1 MSKNKRS
8 QTPFLEHEEFTMKTY
23 LRYAGLSVVFLWFF
37 AGGIAH
43 FTSTDFFV
51 AIVPPWVPYALPV
64 VYISGVVEITLALL
78 IVWPVTRPLAGWG
91 LILLTLAVTPANIH
105 MWLNPDQFP
114 EVSEAALSIRL
125 VVQVLL
131 LLVIWWSTRMPSV
144 ETREFSEP

>member
-1 MSKNKRS
+1 
-8 QTPFLEHEEFTMKTY
+8 MKTY
-23 LRYAGLSVVFLWFF
+23 FRYAGLTVVFVWFF

-43 FTSTDFFV
+43 FINADFFV

-64 VYISGVVEITLALL
+64 VYISGVIEIILALL
-78 IVWPVTRPLAGWG
+78 IAWPVTRSLAGWG

-125 VVQVLL
+125 IVQVLL
-131 LLVIWWSTRMPSV
+131 LLLIWWSTQMPSTEATEFA
-144 ETREFSEP
+144 ET